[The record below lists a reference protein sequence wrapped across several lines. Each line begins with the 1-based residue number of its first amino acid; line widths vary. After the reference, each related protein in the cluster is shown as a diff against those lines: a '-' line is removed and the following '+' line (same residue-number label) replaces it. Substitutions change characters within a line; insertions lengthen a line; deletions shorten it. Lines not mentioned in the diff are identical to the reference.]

1 MDQPDPPP
9 APFAEPIIRAAAPE
23 DAPGIAAM
31 QALPGFR
38 FGTLRLPY
46 PRTEDIRRWLAGLG
60 EPDHVLVAEIGAT
73 LVGTA
78 GLRRL
83 SGRRSHVGEIGMGVH
98 DDWTGQRIGT
108 RLLAALVE
116 IADNWLG
123 LHRLQL
129 TVYTDNAPAI
139 ALYRR
144 AGFAHEGTFRQDS
157 LRQGRLVDV
166 HAMARLAP
174 APSGA
179 E

>member
-1 MDQPDPPP
+1 MDQPAPP
-9 APFAEPIIRAAAPE
+9 APAIRAAAPE
-23 DAPGIAAM
+23 DAPAIAAM

-46 PRTEDIRRWLAGLG
+46 PRIEDVRRRLTGLG
-60 EPDHVLVAEIGAT
+60 EADHMLVAEIGGA

-78 GLRRL
+78 NLHRL
-83 SGRRSHVGEIGMGVH
+83 SGRRSHAGEIGMGVH
-98 DDWTGQRIGT
+98 DDWTGQRVGT
-108 RLLAALVE
+108 RLLAALLD

-123 LHRLQL
+123 LRRLQL
-129 TVYTDNAPAI
+129 TVYTDNAQAI

-144 AGFAHEGTFRQDS
+144 AGFVLEGTFRQDA

-166 HAMARLAP
+166 HAMARLVP
-174 APSGA
+174 APYGT